1 MKTLVIEN
9 DYKEAAGK
17 LFGQF
22 PDSSHATMVLDK
34 DTKII
39 LPDGRISAVLICNV
53 IPPALHK
60 LAFELL
66 KTIDGRLSNR
76 ATAVGT
82 RSLPRYINE
91 DGSASPRS
99 GVARTVLDVLEER
112 GVRQDI
118 LGHLDR
124 PCRKTRLTARRPE
137 MLDGNE
143 RLIKL
148 IDQLYAQYL
157 PTFHAKQWAEVEK
170 VPRWRLWNTVFT
182 TIYLGKNLRT
192 AYHTD
197 RGNLRGVMTAIMPMG
212 KFTGGELVLA
222 RWRIAIASKPGD
234 LLLFDPQQLHGNLP
248 FEGERLSA
256 AFYCAGRIADC
267 GK

>member
-1 MKTLVIEN
+1 MKTVVVEQ
-9 DYKEAAGK
+9 DYKEAAAK
-17 LFGQF
+17 LVGQF
-22 PDSSHATMVLDK
+22 PDPSHATLTIDQ
-34 DTKII
+34 DTKVIS
-39 LPDGRISAVLICNV
+39 PDGNISAVLRCNA
-53 IPPALHK
+53 IPPPLHK

-66 KTIDGRLSNR
+66 KTIDGRPTNR

-82 RSLPRYINE
+82 RSLPRYVK
-91 DGSASPRS
+91 GGTASPRS
-99 GVARTVLDVLEER
+99 GVAKTVMNVLEER

-118 LGHLDR
+118 LGYLDR
-124 PCRKTRLTARRPE
+124 PCRKTRLTVRRPE

-222 RWRIAIASKPGD
+222 RWRIAIAYKPGD

-267 GK
+267 GN